1 MKGYKGFDRNLKCL
15 GMQYEVGK
23 TYEEDEAKLCQKG
36 LHFCEAPLDVLNY
49 YPVVDNDGNINRF
62 CKVEADEVS
71 DEKGGD
77 SKRVAKKLTVGAEMN
92 IFDIAKAHIEYVKST
107 VDEGNDSKNVGGY
120 CSKNVG
126 GNYSKNVGGN
136 YSKNVGG
143 FDSKNVGGNDSNNV
157 GGNDSNN
164 VGGNCS
170 NNVGGNDSKN
180 VGGYCSKNVGGNY
193 SKNVGGNY
201 SKNVGGKSS
210 IIVASNGSIAKAG
223 LNSVIVLTEWAWVGK
238 ELKPIAV
245 CAKIVDGKKIKA
257 DTWYR
262 LIDGKFTEV
271 TDDDEE

>member
-143 FDSKNVGGNDSNNV
+143 
-157 GGNDSNN
+157 
-164 VGGNCS
+164 
-170 NNVGGNDSKN
+170 
-180 VGGYCSKNVGGNY
+180 
-193 SKNVGGNY
+193 
-201 SKNVGGKSS
+201 KSS